1 MAFDV
6 REYVKQRNQ
15 NSTDG
20 NTKKSSNF
28 DVQEY
33 TKQRNLPRI
42 REYLNSSIN
51 DWLKKNESFINSYNE
66 RQGQY
71 QDTDPLNWKYQND
84 ASDWLSSATTQKG
97 DLEKEANVIKS
108 WLDYYKDYLGK
119 DYVSSVTQDLEGNL
133 LVQGQIVSS
142 STKDYE
148 YWSQWETEDAYNEW
162 VVGQRDLNE
171 KLSFDL
177 GAGKEEVDWLQSVV
191 DEYDKIQRPAYSN
204 TDRGY
209 SAQAKTDAYNAQI
222 SAIEQKYGI
231 SYEDAKAQLSE
242 KSAYY
247 TLAERA
253 QKAKELASVADPE
266 SKNYDPAFAEKSQY
280 QSTMVDNRTWWDD
293 LVNNPSH
300 MRIEYDDP
308 LYEWINGNELVKSDV
323 KDNHRAYG
331 GDNKYDDGKTSF
343 EEAGYDHMTKDEIA
357 IYNYYYNTEGKE
369 KAEEYLDSLE
379 ESLQYRLGSDM
390 ALGMEGRPVAQY
402 VFAVEAGLDQFAT
415 GVSSIFSDEY
425 TPTNA
430 TQIASGMVREDLADD
445 SIPLWYNFKEGEW
458 EDKVF
463 GSSLGQ
469 VGYDVIN
476 TTSNMLP
483 SILASTAVNAVAP
496 GAGAVVGAGLMGASA
511 GGNAKAEMLQLG
523 YSKEQANAY
532 GLMVGVAEAGM
543 EYLLGG
549 ISKLGGKASGGLT
562 ELALSKVDN
571 AFARTAIKLGGSMLS
586 EGFEEGIQT
595 IIEPWLKEI
604 ATSVDWEDPSVDEVL
619 YSSLLGALSALGL
632 EGAGTVVG
640 EVNTYRQ
647 GQKVRKVDGG
657 VGKLQSIGS
666 TFSADTVAY
675 KIASK
680 VDAFT
685 DAYTIGRLL
694 NEVGGTISEQNL
706 TDIVNGLTAKGM
718 DTKTATKLAKQYQA
732 MLNSEMNIS
741 DEQVKI
747 LENLSPLADVLRT
760 NIIGSN
766 TTVYQRTR
774 AYADIMSLAD
784 EVANGKKSKATET
797 APTEKSTDTV
807 KSSMNI
813 FDQQAM
819 EAELKKVASDVASGS
834 RTSMAGRVL
843 KESVNSASEA
853 AAEKLGVEGK
863 YTSSETGATRL
874 ASNKKKVNIVG
885 VDSIEDGVMKVK
897 LNDGSV
903 VDADEID
910 FSSSDEALVYEAVTN
925 MGVSPTTAWE
935 ILKAYNPKSGQSG
948 TIYAMGALEA
958 YTYGHNGVKA
968 DGMSQKGFSA
978 LLSDVQKNTANRLG
992 DIDAKAK
999 VEAQQK
1005 NIDKAVKS
1013 VRDEAKSKHKA
1024 IPRRKGETVFEGDRA
1039 RLTELQEKQLGVL
1052 EKIASGLGVTFHIFE
1067 SKVDAEGKRYY
1078 TMPNGKITGANGW
1091 YDPKTGEIWIDLH
1104 AGNDGQGTM
1113 IFTAAH
1119 ELTHFIR
1126 QWSPAKF
1133 KIFADFLFE
1142 QYGKKGQ
1149 DVNQL
1154 IRDQIKKAADNGRSI
1169 SWDEAYEEVIAD
1181 SCETFLRD
1189 SKAAEKISALRE
1201 KDAGLANKIK
1211 SFLGQML
1218 AKMRKL
1224 MADLGLAPETK
1235 EGKMVAEMTDSIQ
1248 KLYDLWTDAL
1258 ADAGQAYS
1266 TLAEIDFDTDSV
1278 APMLSERTWT
1288 ASEYVTEREETAKK
1302 ISKAL
1307 GVDMKTAYKYI
1318 DDINSVARLIADD
1331 RARLDYEPNLDE
1343 HATVLKPN
1351 SDYKYSV
1358 DMSTLCAKRLLFTGT
1373 FDAIQRALPNT
1384 VFDSEDIVALREMM
1398 QQRGYEVAC
1407 GICYVE
1413 STRREIGRITQDFIN
1428 SYKESQKTGKPITR
1442 TNSEGKVIDLKKTN
1456 DEKKATADKSTDKFF
1471 AEKDYT
1477 PTLAD
1482 LNTTDIDLVKRDHPL
1497 VYEAYLNFMNA
1508 RGQAKPKFLET
1519 RAEYK
1524 GEILTHFKA
1533 KNTVTARNNA
1543 GGLRLQSFSDFEVPH
1558 LIDMMQIVMD
1568 MSRVGLKS
1576 QAYTKVP
1583 AFAEIFG
1590 DTGVKINLSLIAKGD
1605 GLDAN
1610 GNLVFDDVEGINHK
1624 EAFKLRDK
1632 YSKNV
1637 GTILVGKTDA
1647 HIIAAMA
1654 DPRIDYIIPFHKS
1667 SWKESLY
1674 DALGLT
1680 GYADYTDTQ
1689 HERAIDKNRG
1699 KIKDFD
1705 PSEYWD
1711 FSKSGD
1717 ENAQIYLEKCREDG
1731 RIPKFPQF
1739 QGYPGY
1745 WKLLIDFKMYDND
1758 GVGSPQEVVRPTFN
1772 MEASERILSEYKG
1785 GHKSFPVAKD
1795 VVEDFVK
1802 EHKDKAIRYSFR
1814 DSKNGMANDALVP
1827 YNEEQTRFI
1836 NQRGD
1841 YIIDSFE
1848 KLIEIVNLAFD
1859 QPNLKAI
1866 AHFGMVDAAT
1876 LQKIK
1881 NSIPNLP
1888 ESMDT
1893 LFTDN
1898 RSYSI
1903 ATTLDGIRHIV
1914 KEKNLTRQDVIDYLD
1929 RFADTIVEYDEVDF
1943 HYYTRR
1949 GRQMPGLLFRKDFSD
1964 GKYFSFDL
1972 VSQEKQS
1979 LLMQSLYIDS
1989 VDYEKRKSADPVL
2002 MHNAPASTPK
2012 ARGGQTSTNRIAQKP
2027 NSVNSKSTKNSL
2039 RNVESIET
2047 SDYVKMYHHFGSTK
2061 NYDVAGYILGNGMML
2076 DFSGKHW
2083 GDDYSTSRQVDH
2095 RDIQEVLGNRGSNNG
2110 VNAMIDMIGNGN
2122 IRLMPEV
2129 GGINLAVK
2137 PNATQMS
2144 QLRGYINHFK
2154 GEVTIDI
2161 DAVGGDTIH
2170 SFNYTRGTSSAK
2182 VLADIKAY
2190 FDEGIV
2196 PEQKTE
2202 GDTDIHRFL
2211 FSERASAPPTKTKKA
2226 YKLMRLVDGKLYPL
2240 FIGNNEEIS
2249 VGTWYNADSPNL
2261 SQLKN
2266 LAPGTHLVDMKTGEA
2281 MSWDEYAEKYV
2292 PKKNG
2297 KPARSKPSKDDVHWA
2312 NDNGYRFMHIEEK
2325 AGGKSEG
2332 TMLKKYG
2339 DTRAYYNWGVNGSS
2353 KTESGEGSASLYA
2366 LRPGWH
2372 FGEVPSMHQIGYD
2385 GEEGETV
2392 RLDNQVWVEVEMSAD
2407 VDYNAEA
2414 EANWSGDIPTH
2425 IPTNGYYR
2433 YATNPT
2439 QKKTKG
2445 GNTSNDATKADWFV
2459 AGAFKVNRIL
2469 SDSEADSIVEN
2480 YNKANGKNVPLDYR
2494 RNYGRVFNAE
2504 TMRIE
2509 DSKRY
2514 SDRVLM
2520 GSLFSGGGT
2529 LEAGL
2534 VYQMLDKEFAVEY
2547 NKKIAATYTDNHGKE
2562 HMFVGDVRDFNSK
2575 DKQNVFYLH
2584 ASPVCKNFS
2593 PASHSGGETTLDITT
2608 AQATA
2613 RVLEEQM
2620 PQVFTVENVKRYI
2633 GSEAYNII
2641 VNKLNELGYTWDVG
2655 VYKASDYGNAT
2666 KRERMIIRAVKDG
2679 ELPAK
2684 PQKVSQITSWGEA
2697 TRDLWETDLIP
2708 STLVRSK
2715 IEAIK
2720 NTPQLKGIKFTK
2732 LDKPLLIYDT
2742 TKSKTV
2748 SFAWADELAPTLTT
2762 KCGDARIIMPDGR
2775 AYAPTPRL
2783 MGRIQ
2788 GLPDD
2793 YKYPKAST
2801 NAFKIIGNGIPTQ
2814 LTKAVMGGVLDSAY
2828 EQTHDGK
2835 VLYSDR
2841 SPSAVSTRT
2850 LLANALETTAQNDIE
2865 RSKLEQYKS
2874 KIDLIESEY
2883 AKLTEIR
2890 AKIKELSF
2898 AKGAR
2903 DTKAI
2908 KDLQFQANQTANRI
2922 NTYDRQLLNLES
2934 TTALKNVLQREKK
2947 LAYDKAKKEGKD
2959 ALSKYKERA
2968 AKTQREL
2975 MNRNTESRQKAIE
2988 GRDKTAM
2995 RHKIRNIVDDL
3006 NKLLL
3011 NPTKDKHIPISLQ
3024 KPVASALAVINMDTV
3039 GADERIAKYNELIA
3053 KAKDPDE
3060 IARLTKSRDNI
3071 ELQGEN
3077 LKDKLTVLQNAYAA
3091 LLKSDDPLIKNA
3103 HDEAIENLIANTVD
3117 KVGDTSIRNMSLEQL
3132 EAVYDMFKAIKA
3144 TVRNTNKM
3152 FKEGKQETVTA
3163 NSEWAKREIS
3173 AVGGHRDRVL
3183 KATKFLKKFGWN
3195 MLKPIYAMKL
3205 IGSDIL
3211 TSLYENV
3218 RKGEDTWAVD
3228 VNEAKDFFKETAKKY
3243 EYNTWDFKKQYKFK
3257 DSAGHSF
3264 SLSIEQIM
3272 SLYAYSKRNQADLHL
3287 ELGGFVFD
3295 DSIEVTKKNKLG
3307 IPMKYEVNDAN
3318 PYRLKKEDL
3327 NKVISILDT
3336 DLKNVKGFVDEMQA
3350 YLSDVMGAKGN
3361 EVSLAMYDIKLY
3373 KEQNYFPLKSAKYF
3387 REFDPEKNGTPK
3399 IKNSGF
3405 SKNTVPQAGNP
3416 IVLSNFMDVWAN
3428 HVNDMSMYHA
3438 FVLPLEDFMRVYNYS
3453 STAGGYD
3460 SVQQYIKNAYGVQ
3473 ANSYIEA
3480 LMNDLNGGARSDPA
3494 TDLIS
3499 KGMSLFKKA
3508 AVFASASV
3516 VIQQPSAIARALAY
3530 IDAKYFVDK
3539 PEASKH
3545 SETWAEVKKYAPV
3558 AIIKEMGYFDT
3569 NMGRSTV
3576 DWIKEEKTWRDKVD
3590 DVASKAPALADEL
3603 AWCAI
3608 WKAVKR
3614 EIADSTN
3621 LKVGSEEF
3629 LQMAGKRFTEVVTK
3643 TQVYDSVLSRSA
3655 LMRSKDSGAKM
3666 ITAFMA
3672 EPTTSLNMVVD
3683 AIIEGK
3689 RGNKK
3694 FVGKAIGAV
3703 AASIILNSILV
3714 SLVTA
3719 ARDDDDDETYT
3730 EKYLESLTAELLD
3743 GFNPLTYIPLVKD
3756 IWSIMQG
3763 YDVERSDMSIW
3774 SDLWQSVE
3782 NLFSDNKSGFEKTE
3796 GVVGSIASIFGLP
3809 AKNLMRDARAMFN
3822 LASTL
3827 LSGTSTTWAGVGEAV
3842 GGAVKSSI
3850 PLYSRIEKWAGAN
3863 ESKSD
3868 KLYDAIMSGDQSHID
3883 RVKAQYSDDQAVE
3896 SAIKQALRDNDSR
3909 IKEAAKA
3916 HASGDIRAFSK
3927 YIDTI
3932 VAEGHFDEETV
3943 EGAIR
3948 AEESAFNTKVN
3959 KAAEAKN
3966 KGDEEEYKKLVRE
3979 LRDSYKGVYS
3989 QDDIVNLVKKAQDEL
4004 LKTNDDEDADEATSV
4019 YKASD
4024 INDAFENGD
4033 TDMALE
4039 VIDDL
4044 FNTKVANGMTEKEAK
4059 SSIRSSMTSYWKP
4072 LYKEAYKSGNT
4083 SEKERIERILKASGL
4098 YGNAKEV
4105 IETVR
4110 KWRTEKD

>member
-1 MAFDV
+1 MTYEEWLKN
-6 REYVKQRNQ
+6 REESKQSNDADYNKWLVQ
-15 NSTDG
+15 SGKVDIDSIG
-20 NTKKSSNF
+20 NEIN
-28 DVQEY
+28 E
-33 TKQRNLPRI
+33 RI
-42 REYLNSSIN
+42 NTWLKNNENYILNANDRFSNSST
-51 DWLKKNESFINSYNE
+51 SY
-66 RQGQY
+66 RS
-71 QDTDPLNWKYQND
+71 D
-84 ASDWLSSATTQKG
+84 ASDWLSTVTTQKSNF
-97 DLEKEANVIKS
+97 EKEAEGIKS
-108 WLDYYKDYLGK
+108 MLDQYRGFFNEDYIK
-119 DYVSSVTQDLEGNL
+119 SVTQALDGNL
-133 LVQGQIVSS
+133 KVQGDVISN
-142 STKDYE
+142 STKDLE

-162 VVGQRDLNE
+162 LGQQKDYEE
-171 KLSFDL
+171 KLNYDL
-177 GAGKEEVDWLQSVV
+177 GAGQKEIDWLQSVV
-191 DEYDKIQRPAYSN
+191 DEYDKVQKPTYSN
-204 TDRGY
+204 TDRGG
-209 SAQAKTDAYNAQI
+209 SAQAKADAYNAQI
-222 SAIEQKYGI
+222 GAIAQKYGI
-231 SYEDAKAQLSE
+231 SYADAKAQLSE
-242 KSAYY
+242 KSAYH
-247 TLAERA
+247 TLAGRI
-253 QKAKELASVADPE
+253 QKAEELASVADPN

-280 QSTMVDNRTWWDD
+280 QSTSHGDDTSFWDKLFKNEMGMGYADLTHEYINGDEEFRSSVNQKHSTWTFG
-293 LVNNPSH
+293 NNP
-300 MRIEYDDP
+300 
-308 LYEWINGNELVKSDV
+308 
-323 KDNHRAYG
+323 G
-331 GDNKYDDGKTSF
+331 GDTESRF
-343 EEAGYDHMTKDEIA
+343 EDAGYDFMNEKEIA
-357 IYNYYYNTEGKE
+357 LYNYYYNTEGKE
-369 KAEEYLDSLE
+369 KAQEYLDSIR
-379 ESLQYRLGSDM
+379 ESLQYRYGEDIAM
-390 ALGMEGRPVAQY
+390 GYKGNPVGQY
-402 VFAVEAGLDQFAT
+402 IFAVESGLEQFVTGAAGMFA
-415 GVSSIFSDEY
+415 DEY
-425 TPTNA
+425 IPTSS
-430 TQIASGMVREDLADD
+430 TQIASGMIREDLADTGAKLPD
-445 SIPLWYNFKEGEW
+445 WLG
-458 EDKVF
+458 
-463 GSSLGQ
+463 GGSLGQ
-469 VGYDVIN
+469 VGYDVLN
-476 TTSNMLP
+476 TTANMLP
-483 SILASTAVNAVAP
+483 SILASTAVNLVAP

-511 GGNAKAEMLQLG
+511 GGNAKLEMLNLG
-523 YSKEQANAY
+523 YSNEQATSY
-532 GLMVGVAEAGM
+532 GLMVGAAEAGM

-549 ISKLGGKASGGLT
+549 ITKLGGKLPDGLVGKILT
-562 ELALSKVDN
+562 KVDN
-571 AFARTAIKLGGSMLS
+571 AFARTAIKIGGSMAS
-586 EGFEEGIQT
+586 EGLEEGLQT
-595 IIEPWLKEI
+595 VIEPWLKEI
-604 ATSVDWEDPSVDEVL
+604 ATDVDWDDPNIDEVL
-619 YSSLLGALSALGL
+619 YSSLLGALSAFGL
-632 EGAGTVVG
+632 EGAGVVAG
-640 EVNTYRQ
+640 EVNTYKQ
-647 GQKVRKVDGG
+647 GKKVQNVYAG
-657 VGKLQSIGS
+657 VEKLQNIGS
-666 TFSADTVAY
+666 TFSADSVAY

-680 VDAFT
+680 VNAQT

-706 TDIVNGLTAKGM
+706 TDIVNGLTQRGM
-718 DTKTATKLAKQYQA
+718 DTKTATKLAKQYQSI
-732 MLNSEMNIS
+732 LNSEMS
-741 DEQVKI
+741 LTDEGVKI

-774 AYADIMSLAD
+774 AYADLMSLAN
-784 EVANGKKSKATET
+784 EVTNGKKSKSSKTATTEESSATEET
-797 APTEKSTDTV
+797 PT
-807 KSSMNI
+807 NI
-813 FDQQAM
+813 FEQKNINS
-819 EAELKKVASDVASGS
+819 ELQKMASEVATGS
-834 RTSMAGRVL
+834 RTSLAGQAL
-843 KESVNSASEA
+843 KRSVDSASA
-853 AAEKLGVEGK
+853 SAAEKLGVEGK
-863 YTSSETGATRL
+863 YTSSDTGATRL

-885 VDSIEDGVMKVK
+885 VDSIEDGAMKLK
-897 LNDGSV
+897 LDDGSI

-910 FSSSDEALVYEAVTN
+910 FSTSDEALVYEAVTN
-925 MGVSPTTAWE
+925 MGVSSASAWE
-935 ILKAYNPKSGQSG
+935 ILKGYNPKSGQSG

-958 YTYGHNGVKA
+958 YTYGHNGVKV
-968 DGMSQKGFSA
+968 DGMSKDGFSA
-978 LLSDVQKNTANRLG
+978 LLSPTQKNTANRLG
-992 DIDAKAK
+992 DIDARAK
-999 VEAQQK
+999 VEAKQK
-1005 NIDKAVKS
+1005 TIDKAVKT
-1013 VRDEAKSKHKA
+1013 VRDEARSKHKA
-1024 IPRRKGETVFEGDRA
+1024 IPKRKGEVVFDGDRA
-1039 RLTELQEKQLGVL
+1039 RLTDLQKSQFDVIEKVA
-1052 EKIASGLGVTFHIFE
+1052 EGLGVTFHIFE
-1067 SKVDAEGKRYY
+1067 SKVDAKGKRYY
-1078 TMPNGKITGANGW
+1078 KMPNGKITSASGW
-1091 YDPKTGEIWIDLH
+1091 YDTKTGEIWIDLY

-1133 KIFADFLFE
+1133 KVFADFLFE

-1154 IRDQIKKAADNGRSI
+1154 VREQIQKAANNGRSI

-1189 SKAAEKISALRE
+1189 SKASEKIAALRE
-1201 KDAGLANKIK
+1201 KDVSLANKIK
-1211 SFLGQML
+1211 TFLGQML

-1235 EGKMVAEMTDSIQ
+1235 EGKMVAEMTDSLQ

-1258 ADAGQAYS
+1258 ADAGTAYS
-1266 TLAEIDFDTDSV
+1266 TLANIDLDTESV
-1278 APMLSERTWT
+1278 APMFSERTWT

-1307 GVDMKTAYKYI
+1307 GVDIKTAYKYI

-1343 HATVLKPN
+1343 HASVLKPN

-1398 QQRGYEVAC
+1398 QDRGYEVAC

-1428 SYKESQKTGKPITR
+1428 SYIESQKTGKAMTR
-1442 TNSEGKVIDLKKTN
+1442 INSEGKAVELKKTK
-1456 DEKKATADKSTDKFF
+1456 DQKETTADKSTDKFF

-1508 RGQAKPKFLET
+1508 RGQAKPKLLET

-1524 GEILTHFKA
+1524 GEILTHFKSKSA
-1533 KNTVTARNNA
+1533 VNARNNS

-1558 LIDMMQIVMD
+1558 LIDMMQIIMD

-1654 DPRIDYIIPFHKS
+1654 DSRIDYIIPFHKS

-1680 GYADYTDTQ
+1680 GYADYTDYQ
-1689 HERAIDKNRG
+1689 NEKPIDKDR
-1699 KIKDFD
+1699 KIKNFD

-1772 MEASERILSEYKG
+1772 TEASERILSEYKG

-1802 EHKDKAIRYSFR
+1802 EHRNSDVLYSERMKKVDATVEKAIKQKGNLGVKFNQERISEFPDDVTAIVSAASDGRIDLTGKFVALNGSDLWHEFERRTDVENEVGRRQIPLTAETIKEAVMAIYEPDVVESLFSTSQNPTQRQSFAYAKK
-1814 DSKNGMANDALVP
+1814 SPNGYYIVVEAVGGKTNPNVVPVEILQFNEAKWDEMIAKGKTLGELLFENDAKKRNSLDVEF
-1827 YNEEQTRFI
+1827 NKKNRV
-1836 NQRGD
+1836 
-1841 YIIDSFE
+1841 
-1848 KLIEIVNLAFD
+1848 IVAQFAS
-1859 QPNLKAI
+1859 KEAI
-1866 AHFGMVDAAT
+1866 ANTPHSPRFT
-1876 LQKIK
+1876 
-1881 NSIPNLP
+1881 NSIPHF
-1888 ESMDT
+1888 E
-1893 LFTDN
+1893 
-1898 RSYSI
+1898 
-1903 ATTLDGIRHIV
+1903 
-1914 KEKNLTRQDVIDYLD
+1914 
-1929 RFADTIVEYDEVDF
+1929 
-1943 HYYTRR
+1943 
-1949 GRQMPGLLFRKDFSD
+1949 
-1964 GKYFSFDL
+1964 
-1972 VSQEKQS
+1972 
-1979 LLMQSLYIDS
+1979 DS
-1989 VDYEKRKSADPVL
+1989 VNRETEK
-2002 MHNAPASTPK
+2002 M
-2012 ARGGQTSTNRIAQKP
+2012 
-2027 NSVNSKSTKNSL
+2027 
-2039 RNVESIET
+2039 
-2047 SDYVKMYHHFGSTK
+2047 
-2061 NYDVAGYILGNGMML
+2061 
-2076 DFSGKHW
+2076 
-2083 GDDYSTSRQVDH
+2083 
-2095 RDIQEVLGNRGSNNG
+2095 
-2110 VNAMIDMIGNGN
+2110 
-2122 IRLMPEV
+2122 
-2129 GGINLAVK
+2129 
-2137 PNATQMS
+2137 
-2144 QLRGYINHFK
+2144 
-2154 GEVTIDI
+2154 
-2161 DAVGGDTIH
+2161 
-2170 SFNYTRGTSSAK
+2170 
-2182 VLADIKAY
+2182 
-2190 FDEGIV
+2190 
-2196 PEQKTE
+2196 
-2202 GDTDIHRFL
+2202 
-2211 FSERASAPPTKTKKA
+2211 
-2226 YKLMRLVDGKLYPL
+2226 
-2240 FIGNNEEIS
+2240 
-2249 VGTWYNADSPNL
+2249 
-2261 SQLKN
+2261 
-2266 LAPGTHLVDMKTGEA
+2266 
-2281 MSWDEYAEKYV
+2281 
-2292 PKKNG
+2292 
-2297 KPARSKPSKDDVHWA
+2297 
-2312 NDNGYRFMHIEEK
+2312 
-2325 AGGKSEG
+2325 
-2332 TMLKKYG
+2332 
-2339 DTRAYYNWGVNGSS
+2339 
-2353 KTESGEGSASLYA
+2353 
-2366 LRPGWH
+2366 
-2372 FGEVPSMHQIGYD
+2372 
-2385 GEEGETV
+2385 
-2392 RLDNQVWVEVEMSAD
+2392 
-2407 VDYNAEA
+2407 
-2414 EANWSGDIPTH
+2414 
-2425 IPTNGYYR
+2425 
-2433 YATNPT
+2433 
-2439 QKKTKG
+2439 
-2445 GNTSNDATKADWFV
+2445 
-2459 AGAFKVNRIL
+2459 
-2469 SDSEADSIVEN
+2469 
-2480 YNKANGKNVPLDYR
+2480 
-2494 RNYGRVFNAE
+2494 
-2504 TMRIE
+2504 
-2509 DSKRY
+2509 

-2575 DKQNVFYLH
+2575 DKQDVFYLH

-2641 VNKLNELGYTWDVG
+2641 INKLNELGYTWDVG

-2679 ELPAK
+2679 QLPAK
-2684 PQKVSQITSWGEA
+2684 PQKASNITSWGEA

-2720 NTPQLKGIKFTK
+2720 NTPQLKGVRLTK
-2732 LDKPLLIYDT
+2732 LDKPLMIYDT

-2775 AYAPTPRL
+2775 VYAPTPRF

-2793 YKYPKAST
+2793 YKYPKATT

-2828 EQTHDGK
+2828 EQTHDGE

-2841 SPSAVSTRT
+2841 NYSEGLSEADKEVADNVIRRLKEHKMFAKYYRGYGTYTEKRINHEIAWSMAENDPDYAQTYITWVKPSDYIYATTATEAWREQLTKEAGSLDKERLAKETQPIYLTVDFETGKIKGHEGRHRMIALEKAGVEKVAVIIISRNDQYWQTKPIEVMKLEGQDFGDYKRGAGFFLHNMLPLSERYADVAREMFSFDTTDGVRFSDRSPDSVSTRT

-2865 RSKLEQYKS
+2865 KTKLEQYKS

-2883 AKLTEIR
+2883 DKLTELK

-2908 KDLQFQANQTANRI
+2908 KKLQFEANQTANRI
-2922 NTYDRQLLNLES
+2922 NVYDRQLLNLES

-2947 LAYDKAKKEGKD
+2947 MAYDKAKKEGKD
-2959 ALSKYKERA
+2959 ALAKQRERQ
-2968 AKTQREL
+2968 AKTIRTL
-2975 MNRNTESRQKAIE
+2975 MDKNTESRKKAIE
-2988 GRDKTAM
+2988 GRNQTDM
-2995 RHKIRNIVDDL
+2995 RHRIREVVKEL
-3006 NKLLL
+3006 NDLLL
-3011 NPTKDKHIPISLQ
+3011 NPTKDKHIPIGLQ

-3039 GADERIAKYNELIA
+3039 GADERIAKYNELIS
-3053 KAKDPDE
+3053 KTNDPDK
-3060 IARLTKSRDNI
+3060 IAKFTRSRDNI
-3071 ELQGEN
+3071 ELQGES
-3077 LKDKLTVLQNAYAA
+3077 LKDKLVILQNAYAA
-3091 LLKSDDPLIKNA
+3091 LLKSDDPLIKNS
-3103 HDEAIENLIANTVD
+3103 HNEAIENLIESTID
-3117 KVGDTSIRNMSLEQL
+3117 KVGNTSIRKMNLEQL

-3144 TVRNTNKM
+3144 TVRNANKM
-3152 FKEGKQETVTA
+3152 FKEGRQEIVTD
-3163 NSEWAKREIS
+3163 NSEAVKREVS
-3173 AVGGHRDRVL
+3173 AIGGHRERVL
-3183 KATKFLKKFGWN
+3183 KATKWLKKFGWN

-3205 IGSDIL
+3205 IGSDTL
-3211 TSLYENV
+3211 TRLYENV

-3228 VNEAKDFFKETAKKY
+3228 VNEAKNFFKETAKKY
-3243 EYNTWDFKKQYKFK
+3243 EYNVWDFEKQYKFA
-3257 DSAGHSF
+3257 DSVGHPF
-3264 SLSIEQIM
+3264 SLTLEQIM
-3272 SLYAYSKRNQADLHL
+3272 SLYAYSKRKQADKHL
-3287 ELGGFVFD
+3287 ELGGFIFD

-3327 NKVISILDT
+3327 AKVI
-3336 DLKNVKGFVDEMQA
+3336 DLLESQMPNVKGFVDEMQA

-3460 SVQQYIKNAYGVQ
+3460 SVQQYIKNAYGLQ
-3473 ANSYIEA
+3473 ANTYIET
-3480 LMNDLNGGARSDPA
+3480 LMNDLNGGARTDPA
-3494 TDLIS
+3494 TDLIG

-3516 VIQQPSAIARALAY
+3516 VIQQPSAIARAMAY
-3530 IDAKYFVDK
+3530 VDAKYFVDK
-3539 PEASKH
+3539 PEATKH

-3590 DVASKAPALADEL
+3590 DIASKAPALADEL

-3621 LKVGSEEF
+3621 LEVGSKEF
-3629 LQMAGKRFTEVVTK
+3629 LKMAGKRFTEVVTK

-3694 FVGKAIGAV
+3694 FAGKVIGAV
-3703 AASIILNSILV
+3703 ASSIILNSILV

-3719 ARDDDDDETYT
+3719 ARDDDDDETYA
-3730 EKYLESLTAELLD
+3730 EKYLESLTAEMLD

-3763 YDVERSDMSIW
+3763 FDIERSDMSIW

-3796 GVVGSIASIFGLP
+3796 GIVGSIASIFGLP
-3809 AKNLMRDARAMFN
+3809 LKNLMRDARGIYN

-3827 LSGTSTTWAGVGEAV
+3827 LSGTPTTWAGVGEAV
-3842 GGAVKSSI
+3842 GGAVKDSI
-3850 PLYSRIEKWAGAN
+3850 PLYSRIEKWVGADT
-3863 ESKSD
+3863 SKSD
-3868 KLYDAIMSGDQSHID
+3868 KLYNAIMSGDQNQID
-3883 RVKAQYSDDQAVE
+3883 RVKSQYKDDKAVE
-3896 SAIKQALRDNDSR
+3896 SAIRQGLRENDSR

-3916 HASGDIRAFSK
+3916 HGSGDIRGFSN

-3932 VAEGHFDEETV
+3932 VAEGHFDRETV

-3959 KAAEAKN
+3959 EAAEAKN
-3966 KGDEEEYKKLVRE
+3966 NGNDAEYKKIVRE
-3979 LRDSYKGVYS
+3979 LRDSYKGIYS
-3989 QDDIVNLVKKAQDEL
+3989 QDEIVNLITVAQKEQL
-4004 LKTNDDEDADEATSV
+4004 ESNDDEDVEEATSI

-4024 INDAFENGD
+4024 INDAFESGD
-4033 TDMALE
+4033 TDTALE

-4044 FNTKVANGMTEKEAK
+4044 FNTKVTNYLAEARKDAEENGKTFNERKAQAEAESKAK
-4059 SSIRSSMTSYWKP
+4059 SSIKASMTSYWKP

-4083 SEKERIERILKASGL
+4083 AEKERIERILKASGL
-4098 YGNAKEV
+4098 YGNASEV
-4105 IETVR
+4105 IKTCRE
-4110 KWRTEKD
+4110 WRTERD